1 MQNTLFDLVILPASI
16 GILILLLVSI
26 MSKQAKPKPASRPS
40 STLTRENIL
49 GFFRQ
54 FADPDDAKRINID
67 GISKLADAIGLP
79 IDDVKLLALMWK
91 LGAKEKPASIDEE
104 EFVNGCMNFSG
115 LSSASVDAF
124 KSIVPMLDPGFLE
137 GAEFKDLYK
146 FCFKFNLLESTHKYI
161 EKEIALA
168 LLPVILDTN
177 RAPHLNYFMQ
187 FLQQNTKIT
196 RVTLDEWDQFYDFNC
211 RIHDNLSN
219 YDADNSAYPVLL
231 DEYVEYRKKA

>member
-1 MQNTLFDLVILPASI
+1 MQNIFFDYVIFPASI
-16 GILILLLVSI
+16 GILILILVSI
-26 MSKQAKPKPASRPS
+26 MSKQAKPKQASRP

-49 GFFRQ
+49 EFFRQ
-54 FADPDDAKRINID
+54 FADPDDTNRINIE
-67 GISKLADAIGLP
+67 GISRLADAIGIP

-91 LGAKEKPASIDEE
+91 LGAKEKPASINEE
-104 EFVNGCMNFSG
+104 EFVNGCMNFNG

-124 KSIVPMLDPGFLE
+124 KSVVSILDPGFLE

-168 LLPVILDTN
+168 LLPVILDIN
-177 RAPHLNYFMQ
+177 RAPHLNYFME
-187 FLQQNTKIT
+187 FLQQNTKIS

-211 RIHDNLSN
+211 RINIDLSN
-219 YDADNSAYPVLL
+219 YDADSSAYPVLI